1 MACGTGAVAAFC
13 ALQTAGK
20 LEKIVNVKLDGGD
33 LKVCL
38 DKKDGNV
45 WIEGQA
51 VSVFDGVIDL

>member
-20 LEKIVNVKLDGGD
+20 IEKIVNVKLEGGD
-33 LKVCL
+33 LKVYL
-38 DKKDGNV
+38 DEKNGNV
-45 WIEGQA
+45 WIDGQA